1 LYSIRFLLGI
11 GQAGYHPGIVLYLP
25 WWFPLQQVA
34 EIRVAARR

>member
-25 WWFPLQQVA
+25 WWFPSYNKWLKFG
-34 EIRVAARR
+34 